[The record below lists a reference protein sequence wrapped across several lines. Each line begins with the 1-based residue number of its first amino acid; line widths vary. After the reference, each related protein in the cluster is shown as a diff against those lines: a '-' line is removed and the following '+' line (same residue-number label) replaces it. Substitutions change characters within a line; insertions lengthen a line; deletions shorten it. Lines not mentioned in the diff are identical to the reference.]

1 VEKLRPPGGIGKIM
15 KTLDWYILKKFLG
28 AYVFVVFII
37 VSIVVIINYTDYNDS
52 YLKHNLGFR
61 EIAGYYLTFIPYIA
75 SLISPITVF
84 IAVVFITSKLAQ
96 HTEIIAMLSSGMSF
110 RRLMRPYFIGALII
124 AVVWYYFAG
133 WVIPDSNKSRVAF
146 ELQYVKTPYINTD
159 RDIHIKIGPESYLYM
174 QNFNNQANVGYRFT
188 LETIVGTQVRDR
200 LFAQRIEW
208 QEETQSWKLKNWTLR
223 SFNDMEEKY
232 ATGFEL
238 DTVLRIHPRDF
249 ESDYGRYETL
259 TMDELSDYISE
270 LELRGADNI
279 QIYQIEKYIRYMSPF
294 AAFVLTFIGL
304 ILSSRKQRGGVGFQ
318 IALGFLLAFIYII
331 LYIFARSVA
340 EAGSTHPVIAVWSPN
355 IVFGL
360 IGLLLYKTV
369 PR

>member
-1 VEKLRPPGGIGKIM
+1 MKI
-15 KTLDWYILKKFLG
+15 LDWYILKKFLG

-52 YLKHNLGFR
+52 FMKHNLGFR
-61 EIAGYYLTFIPYIA
+61 EIGGYYLTFIPYIA

-110 RRLMRPYFIGALII
+110 PRLMRPYFVGALLI
-124 AVVWYYFAG
+124 ALVFFYFAG

-146 ELQYVKTPYINTD
+146 ELQYLKTPYINTD

-188 LETIVGTQVRDR
+188 LETIVGTEVKDR
-200 LFAQRIEW
+200 LSSQRIEW
-208 QEETQSWKLKNWTLR
+208 QEETQSWKILNWNLR
-223 SFNDMEEKY
+223 RFDGMNEEY
-232 ATGFEL
+232 TTGFEI

-259 TMDELSDYISE
+259 TMNELNEYIEE
-270 LELRGADNI
+270 LRLRGADNI
-279 QIYQIEKYIRYMSPF
+279 RVYEIEQYIRYMSPF

-304 ILSSRKQRGGVGFQ
+304 IVSSRKQRGGVGFQ

-331 LYIFARSVA
+331 LYIFARSMA
-340 EAGSTHPVIAVWSPN
+340 EAGATHPVVAVWIPN
-355 IVFGL
+355 IVFSL
-360 IGLLLYKTV
+360 IGLFMYKTV